1 MVFDDDEDARLRES
15 LPRRAKA
22 LWIVGGGRHAVEG
35 TVAFMSARLP
45 PFLDVTP
52 RVRIPAWEIRLSYA
66 ASGGP
71 GGQNVNKVASKAV
84 LHWSP
89 AASSALSPADKAY
102 AMRKLGSK
110 LTTDGE
116 LVLSADRNRDQPRNV
131 EDVLAR
137 LVEVL
142 REALHRDPPRR
153 KSRPTKG
160 SKERRL
166 TAKRQTGETK
176 RNRRAG
182 GESE

>member
-1 MVFDDDEDARLRES
+1 MVFEEHEHSRRRES
-15 LPRRAKA
+15 RSRPGEA
-22 LWIVGGGRHAVEG
+22 LGVVGGGRHVREG
-35 TVAFMSARLP
+35 TFWRMSARIP
-45 PFLDVTP
+45 PFLEVTP

-89 AASSALSPADKAY
+89 SASSALSPAEKAY
-102 AMRKLGSK
+102 AIPRLRSR
-110 LTTDGE
+110 LSTEGE

-166 TAKRQTGETK
+166 TAKRHAGAIK
-176 RNRRAG
+176 RNRRV
-182 GESE
+182 GEQE

>member
-1 MVFDDDEDARLRES
+1 MRMAAR
-15 LPRRAKA
+15 
-22 LWIVGGGRHAVEG
+22 I
-35 TVAFMSARLP
+35 P
-45 PFLDVTP
+45 PFLEVTA

-89 AASSALSPADKAY
+89 ASSSALSPAEKAY
-102 AMRKLGSK
+102 AIPRLRPKVS
-110 LTTDGE
+110 TDGE

-166 TAKRQTGETK
+166 TAKRHEGAIK
-176 RNRRAG
+176 RNRRVG
-182 GESE
+182 GDE

>member
-1 MVFDDDEDARLRES
+1 MAAR
-15 LPRRAKA
+15 
-22 LWIVGGGRHAVEG
+22 I
-35 TVAFMSARLP
+35 P
-45 PFLDVTP
+45 PFLEVTP

-89 AASSALSPADKAY
+89 SASSALSPAEKAY
-102 AMRKLGSK
+102 AIPRLRSR
-110 LTTDGE
+110 LSTDGE

-142 REALHRDPPRR
+142 REALHRDPPRK

-160 SKERRL
+160 STERRL
-166 TAKRQTGETK
+166 TATRHAGAIKK
-176 RNRRAG
+176 NRRAG
-182 GESE
+182 EDE

>member
-1 MVFDDDEDARLRES
+1 MVFVQHEDAGRREAGAG
-15 LPRRAKA
+15 PGEA
-22 LWIVGGGRHAVEG
+22 LGVVGRCRHATEG
-35 TVAFMSARLP
+35 TFLTMAARIP
-45 PFLDVTP
+45 PFLEVTA

-89 AASSALSPADKAY
+89 ASSSALSPAEKAY
-102 AMRKLGSK
+102 AIPRLRPRVS
-110 LTTDGE
+110 TEGE

-166 TAKRQTGETK
+166 TAKRHEGAIK
-176 RNRRAG
+176 RNRRVG
-182 GESE
+182 GDD

>member
-1 MVFDDDEDARLRES
+1 MAAR
-15 LPRRAKA
+15 
-22 LWIVGGGRHAVEG
+22 I
-35 TVAFMSARLP
+35 P
-45 PFLDVTP
+45 PFLEVTP

-89 AASSALSPADKAY
+89 SASSALSPAEKAY
-102 AMRKLGSK
+102 AIPRLRSR
-110 LTTDGE
+110 LSTDGE

-142 REALHRDPPRR
+142 REALHRDPPRK

-166 TAKRQTGETK
+166 TAKRHAGAIK
-176 RNRRAG
+176 KNRRAG
-182 GESE
+182 DEE

>member
-1 MVFDDDEDARLRES
+1 MVLVEHEDARRGEA
-15 LPRRAKA
+15 RAGPGEA
-22 LWIVGGGRHAVEG
+22 LGVVGGGRHEMEG
-35 TVAFMSARLP
+35 TLVGMAARIP
-45 PFLDVTP
+45 PFLEVNA
-52 RVRIPAWEIRLSYA
+52 RVRIPAWELRLSYA

-89 AASSALSPADKAY
+89 ASSSALTPAEKAH
-102 AMRKLGSK
+102 AIPRLRSR
-110 LTTDGE
+110 LSTDGE

-166 TAKRQTGETK
+166 TAKRHEGEIK
-176 RNRRAG
+176 RNRRVG
-182 GESE
+182 RDE